1 MRGDLPVPGSTRAR
15 LLDVAI
21 KKFGAQPYDE
31 VDVKTIA
38 AEAGVTIGALYHHF
52 GSKNGLYA
60 ILRTEMFSRLLDR
73 IEAATEN
80 APDSSKLAAGVQ
92 AAFNGMLRIGAGHLL
107 TAITGKET
115 DPLANILTEL
125 AQAKNLSHPDATAL
139 LLASSVRTAVQQV
152 TLHPERRETMQQAL
166 LALIPD

>member
-1 MRGDLPVPGSTRAR
+1 MRGPLPIPGSTRAR

-21 KKFGAQPYDE
+21 KKFGAQPYDA

-52 GSKNGLYA
+52 GSKSGLYA
-60 ILRTEMFSRLLDR
+60 VLRTEMFSRLLDR

-107 TAITGKET
+107 TTPTGAET
-115 DPLANILTEL
+115 DPLADALTEL
-125 AQAKNLSHPDATAL
+125 ARANGLPHPDAPAL
-139 LLASSVRTAVQQV
+139 LLASSVRTAVQHV
-152 TLHPERRETMQQAL
+152 TLHPEQRETMQQAL
-166 LALIPD
+166 LALVPE